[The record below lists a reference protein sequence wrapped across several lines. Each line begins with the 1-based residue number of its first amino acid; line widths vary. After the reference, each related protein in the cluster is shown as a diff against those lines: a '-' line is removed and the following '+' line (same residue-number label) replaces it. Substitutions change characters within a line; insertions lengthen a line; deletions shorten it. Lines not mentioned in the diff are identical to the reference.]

1 MQVAAGFGSPPDTS
15 DVLKRMQKTIRIV
28 LADDHGMMRA
38 GIAALIRSMDGFDVV
53 GEAEN
58 GFELLELIREFEPD
72 IALLDISMPQMSGT
86 DAAARIKRDF
96 PDVRTVALSMHKTE
110 DWVLRALRAGVQG
123 YVTKDATAVELKEA
137 LRAVAAG
144 DMFLS
149 SKISRQ
155 IVTRLLSDPEA
166 GSRYDQLSDRQR
178 EILTLVAD
186 GKTTNEIAELLHLS
200 PKTVEW
206 HRSQIMD
213 RLGMGSLAELI
224 RYVVRIGVLDP

>member
-1 MQVAAGFGSPPDTS
+1 MQE
-15 DVLKRMQKTIRIV
+15 TIRIV

-58 GFELLELIREFEPD
+58 GFELLELVREFEPD

-96 PDVRTVALSMHKTE
+96 PKVRTIALSMHDTE

-123 YVTKDATAVELKEA
+123 YVTKGAAATELKEA
-137 LRAVAAG
+137 LRAVASG

-155 IVTRLLSDPEA
+155 IVTRLLSETEA
-166 GSRYDQLSDRQR
+166 ESRYDQLSDRQR

-186 GKTTNEIAELLHLS
+186 GKTTNEIGALLHLS

-206 HRSQIMD
+206 HRSQIMG
-213 RLGMGSLAELI
+213 RLGTGNLAELI

>member
-1 MQVAAGFGSPPDTS
+1 MQE
-15 DVLKRMQKTIRIV
+15 TIRIV

-72 IALLDISMPQMSGT
+72 IALLDISMPEMSGT

-96 PDVRTVALSMHKTE
+96 PNVRTVALSMHKTE

-137 LRAVAAG
+137 LRAVASG

-155 IVTRLLSDPEA
+155 IVTRLLDDPEA

-186 GKTTNEIAELLHLS
+186 GQTTNEIAAKLHLS

-213 RLGMGSLAELI
+213 RLGLRSLAELI

>member
-1 MQVAAGFGSPPDTS
+1 MNGP
-15 DVLKRMQKTIRIV
+15 LRIV

-38 GIAALIRSMDGFDVV
+38 GISALIRSMSEFDVV

-58 GFELLELIREFEPD
+58 GLDLLDLVRDLKPD
-72 IALLDISMPQMSGT
+72 IAVLDISMPGMSGT
-86 DAAARIKRDF
+86 DAAARIKKDY
-96 PDVRTVALSMHKTE
+96 PEVRTIALSMHKTE

-137 LRAVAAG
+137 LRAVAGG
-144 DMFLS
+144 DMYLS
-149 SKISRQ
+149 TKISRQ
-155 IVTRLLSDPEA
+155 IVTRLLSDPES

-178 EILTLVAD
+178 EIITLVAD
-186 GKTTNEIAELLHLS
+186 GKTTNEIAEVLHLS

-213 RLGMGSLAELI
+213 RLGMNSLAELI

>member
-1 MQVAAGFGSPPDTS
+1 MQE
-15 DVLKRMQKTIRIV
+15 TIRIV

-72 IALLDISMPQMSGT
+72 IALLDISMPEMSGT

-96 PDVRTVALSMHKTE
+96 PAVRTIALSMHKTE

-137 LRAVAAG
+137 LRAVASG

-155 IVTRLLSDPEA
+155 LVTRLLDDPEA

-186 GKTTNEIAELLHLS
+186 GKTTNEIAALLHLS

-213 RLGMGSLAELI
+213 RLGLANLAELI